1 MKLNIYIRYDGK
13 FLICTTDFSDVDGIA
28 IIGEDGDHL
37 FEIKTYVPTLDT
49 IVIQSSIR
57 GVGLS
62 VCPVSN
68 NAVSIRNDM

>member
-1 MKLNIYIRYDGK
+1 MKLNLYTNCNGNFIVDNTGG
-13 FLICTTDFSDVDGIA
+13 SDVDAIE

-37 FEIKTYVPTLDT
+37 FEIKTYVPTPDT